1 MGTSVSALRW
11 VSVALTLVFSLAWM
25 SLGQAAATALAAP
38 ASAPAPVPASE
49 PAALAQ
55 AKQRLQ
61 DAQQR
66 IQMAKDVLKNGS
78 NQLAVIQ
85 QQLSAPMS
93 TQALAGLDVPALESL
108 RQKTLA
114 EEQDASSKVQA
125 LSNALSALE
134 KQKPRPPQ
142 PILITADAGASAV
155 LSPLQSV
162 QTQVNDAEKEAYL
175 LEISSQPMAVQ
186 LAHAQMALAERQ
198 LRDTQARLQAIDQM
212 LDRERLN
219 VAHAAL
225 QETPPSE
232 QYAGQPDMQ
241 RLAQSNEKLA
251 QTLVSL
257 TERLSDL
264 TQARE
269 KTAQQ
274 TASLQEEMSALMRQ
288 LEQFGFGPIMG
299 RLLLEK
305 RASLPSAMQL
315 KRQSQDNRVLLE
327 TLQDVEIKVQQ
338 ERAELLDPDAFL
350 QGLPDTLSR
359 NERALLRADAEKL
372 LATRKTVFAS
382 LASIKPAILQAIA
395 SQEYALEELR
405 RTVSE
410 YKNFIARNL
419 LWLPN
424 ERPVW
429 HQTLSQHWAAMQATL
444 GAINVDSL
452 IASQAQALRAYPL
465 LAALFALLVLALIV
479 LRPRLNARL
488 QAVVEEAAHPSF
500 KVWLS
505 ALRCLLLVFPLALP
519 VPLILLGLGGL
530 LYAESQPMHTI
541 VANNM
546 LGMASVW
553 LNTSI
558 FLWLVRSGG
567 VAEKMFGWNPRGLE
581 PLRGALRVFLYVAL
595 PLDLLTSVHLDLASI
610 QRSDHDS
617 GQLLLIALL
626 FLLAFILGRLFRPHG
641 AFSKSWRATHPA
653 HVLSRHPTL
662 IFVLA
667 TGIPLFFA
675 VLAAE
680 GYTYSAGVL
689 TQTFASSLWVML
701 ALILFNGFA
710 SMALQRAYRRLAQQ
724 RRQQE
729 QVRPSD
735 EPLTDGSPS
744 SAMEMDVIAAQS
756 GKLLSFSLL
765 MLFVLALY
773 FVWAPVLPAFSL
785 LDQVSLW
792 NVQQV
797 VNGSAISSAVSL
809 GDALLTA
816 ATLLVLWV
824 AARNLPGLMEIMLEQ
839 WTTHEAGTRYA
850 ITTILRY
857 IIMSA
862 GIVILLGGLGVQW
875 SQLQWL
881 VAALGVGLGFGLQE
895 IFANFI
901 SGIIILLERPVRV
914 GDLVTIGTQTG
925 TIRRIHMRATVLED
939 FDRKEIVVPNKQLIT
954 QSVTNWTLSDT
965 TTRVLVDIGVAY
977 GSEPRE
983 VERLLLQAAAGVPRL
998 LREPAPLVWFMGF
1011 GDNALNFRI
1020 RGFVDDAD
1028 IKQGVT
1034 SELNYAVE
1042 KTLREHNI
1050 NIPFPQRDV
1059 HIPALDALSSALKDH
1074 LSATRAHPAQGAST

>member
-1 MGTSVSALRW
+1 MASCVSALQRAITSI
-11 VSVALTLVFSLAWM
+11 VLVLALVWM
-25 SLGQAAATALAAP
+25 PPGLAAST
-38 ASAPAPVPASE
+38 ASLSPVPTTAPASE
-49 PAALAQ
+49 PTALDQ
-55 AKQRLQ
+55 AKQRLR

-66 IQMAKDVLKNGS
+66 IQTAKDLLKNG
-78 NQLAVIQ
+78 NDQLAGIQ
-85 QQLSAPMS
+85 QQLNAPVGAQIL
-93 TQALAGLDVPALESL
+93 TGLDIPTLESL
-108 RQKTLA
+108 RQKALA

-125 LSNALSALE
+125 LADALSTLE
-134 KQKPRPPQ
+134 KQRPLPPQ
-142 PILITADAGASAV
+142 PVSLASDLGAAAEQ
-155 LSPLQSV
+155 PLQSV
-162 QTQVNDAEKEAYL
+162 LAEANDAEKEAYA
-175 LEISSQPMAVQ
+175 LEITSQPIAVRLARAQ
-186 LAHAQMALAERQ
+186 LNLAERQ
-198 LRDTQARLQAIDQM
+198 FKDTEARLQAIEQM
-212 LDRERLN
+212 LDNQRLS
-219 VAHAAL
+219 AARAAL
-225 QETPPSE
+225 QETSGDE
-232 QYAGQPDMQ
+232 RYTNQPEMQ
-241 RLAQSNEKLA
+241 QLAQSNEELA
-251 QTLVSL
+251 QILVKL
-257 TERLSDL
+257 TERLSSL
-264 TQARE
+264 TQERE
-269 KTAQQ
+269 AISQQ
-274 TASLQEEMSALMRQ
+274 TARLQEEMNSLARQ

-305 RASLPSAMQL
+305 RASLPSATYL
-315 KRQSQDNRVLLE
+315 KRQSQDNRALLE
-327 TLQDVEIKVQQ
+327 TLQDVEVKIQR
-338 ERAELLDPDAFL
+338 ETSALRAPEIFL
-350 QGLPDTLSR
+350 QHLLGAGSDIEQS
-359 NERALLRADAEKL
+359 ALRQDAEKL
-372 LATRKTVFAS
+372 MSTRKTVFTG
-382 LASIKPAILQAIA
+382 LESIKSPILQAIA
-395 SQEYALEELR
+395 GLEYALEEQQ
-405 RTVSE
+405 RTVLK
-410 YKNFIARNL
+410 YKNFIAKNL

-429 HQTLSQHWAAMQATL
+429 SESLSQHWSAMQATM
-444 GAINVDSL
+444 GALNMDSL
-452 IASQAQALRAYPL
+452 LAAQLEAMRTNPL
-465 LAALFALLVLALIV
+465 LAALFALLVLGLIV
-479 LRPRLNARL
+479 LRPRLAARL
-488 QAVVEEAAHPSF
+488 QAVVEDAVNPAF
-500 KVWLS
+500 KVWTS
-505 ALRCLLLVFPLALP
+505 ALHSLLLVLLLASP
-519 VPLILLGLGGL
+519 IPLILFGLGSL
-530 LYAESQPMHTI
+530 LYTGNYPMHAI

-558 FLWLVRSGG
+558 FLWLVRQGG
-567 VAEKMFGWNPRGLE
+567 VAEKMFGWNPRGLR
-581 PLRGALRVFLYVAL
+581 PLRAALRTFIYLAI
-595 PLDLLTSVHLDLASI
+595 PLDLVTSVHLDLANI
-610 QRSDHDS
+610 QRSDNDS

-641 AFSKSWRATHPA
+641 AFIKSWRATHPA
-653 HVLSRHPTL
+653 HVLSRHATL
-662 IFVLA
+662 IFALV

-729 QVRPSD
+729 QVRPTD

-744 SAMEMDVIAAQS
+744 VAMEMDVIAAQS

-765 MLFVLALY
+765 MLFVIALY

-785 LDQVSLW
+785 LDQINLW

-809 GDALLTA
+809 GDALFTA

-850 ITTILRY
+850 ITTIVRY

-901 SGIIILLERPVRV
+901 SGIIILLERPVPV

-965 TTRVLVDIGVAY
+965 TTRVLVDLGVAY

-983 VERLLLQAAAGVPRL
+983 VERLLLQAAADVPRL
-998 LREPAPLVWFMGF
+998 LSEPVPLVWFMGF

-1028 IKQGVT
+1028 IKQSVT

-1042 KTLREHNI
+1042 KILREHNI

-1059 HIPALDALSSALKDH
+1059 HIPGLDELSSALKDH
-1074 LSATRAHPAQGAST
+1074 LSATRAHPAQGAPT